1 MERPTPSLKKKKK
14 KKKKN
19 KQQQK
24 KKKKKKK
31 KDSPSSIEEHCYG
44 VLCQTE
50 LKIMTTSTDLK
61 AI

>member
-1 MERPTPSLKKKKK
+1 MERPPPLP
-14 KKKKN
+14 
-19 KQQQK
+19 QK
-24 KKKKKKK
+24 KKKKEKKK
-31 KDSPSSIEEHCYG
+31 QESSSSIEEHCYG